1 MRQGFTLWFTGL
13 PDSGK
18 TTLARHLAQAL
29 TEKGFD
35 MEVLDGNELRDGLSP
50 KLGFSREER
59 EDHNRRVGYLARM
72 LNRHGVVSIVAVI
85 APYANLRR
93 EIREKTKDY
102 IEVYLECPREV
113 LVARDTKGLYQKALA
128 GKIKNFTGVDDPY
141 EIPENPELVL
151 RTDRKSE
158 QECLEEV
165 LLLLERQGYISPASG
180 YTPEE
185 EAKVRKHLESLSY
198 I

>member
-1 MRQGFTLWFTGL
+1 MQQGFTLWFTGL

-18 TTLARHLAQAL
+18 TTLARLLARIL

-35 MEVLDGNELRDGLSP
+35 VEVLDGNELREGLSP

-85 APYANLRR
+85 APYANVRQ
-93 EIREKTKDY
+93 EIREKNKDY
-102 IEVYLECPREV
+102 MEVYLECPQEV
-113 LVARDTKGLYQKALA
+113 LVSRDTKGLYKKALA
-128 GKIKNFTGVDDPY
+128 GQIKNLTGVDDPY

-151 RTDRKSE
+151 RTDHKSE
-158 QECLEEV
+158 QECLTEV
-165 LLLLERQGYISPASG
+165 IWLLERRGYVSPSSG

-185 EAKVRKHLESLSY
+185 EAKVRKHLENLSY